1 METDPETLGIFV
13 KGHFQR
19 AIFVGHRKATGE
31 MATEL
36 GEGCEEEPRGL
47 SEAVG
52 EGARALLL
60 TGWGKGYPQGGV

>member
-1 METDPETLGIFV
+1 MEGDPEAPGVFV

-19 AIFVGHRKATGE
+19 AVLMGHGQATGQV
-31 MATEL
+31 ATVL

-47 SEAVG
+47 SKAVG